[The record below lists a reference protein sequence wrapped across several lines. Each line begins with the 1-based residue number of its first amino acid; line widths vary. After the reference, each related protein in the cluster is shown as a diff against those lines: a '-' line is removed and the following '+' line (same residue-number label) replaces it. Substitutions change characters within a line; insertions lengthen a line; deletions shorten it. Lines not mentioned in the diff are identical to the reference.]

1 MLYLPEERG
10 QGLIRFALI
19 LILVAIVVIVM
30 LAIVGPALGELVSE
44 LIEGL

>member
-1 MLYLPEERG
+1 MVYLPEERG

-30 LAIVGPALGELVSE
+30 LAVVGPALGELAGD